1 MMQEDILTVLG
12 NRLKTIRKSK
22 GLTQGELA
30 ALSGVS
36 VRHISNIEKGCMNPS
51 FVILYQLI
59 KALDISMDNLLVP
72 LLESNEETD
81 IQQLNF
87 LYSRCPQRYR
97 KLLLSTVQTLA
108 KEICTIE
115 NGKSDV

>member
-1 MMQEDILTVLG
+1 MQEDILAVLG

-22 GLTQGELA
+22 GLTQGGLA

-51 FVILYQLI
+51 FVVLYQLI

-72 LLESNEETD
+72 LFESNEEAD
-81 IQQLNF
+81 IRQLNL
-87 LYSRCPQRYR
+87 LYSNCPQQYR

-108 KEICTIE
+108 KEIHIIE
-115 NGKSDV
+115 NDQSEF

>member
-1 MMQEDILTVLG
+1 MQEDILTVLG

-72 LLESNEETD
+72 LLENNEEAD
-81 IQQLNF
+81 LQQLNF
-87 LYSRCPQRYR
+87 LYSSCPQQYR

>member
-1 MMQEDILTVLG
+1 MMQEDILEILG
-12 NRLKTIRKSK
+12 KRLKMIRKSK
-22 GLTQGELA
+22 GLTQGGLA

-59 KALDISMDNLLVP
+59 KALGISMDNLLVP

-81 IQQLNF
+81 IQQFNF

-108 KEICTIE
+108 EEICTME
-115 NGKSDV
+115 KDESEF

>member
-1 MMQEDILTVLG
+1 MMQEDILIVLG
-12 NRLKTIRKSK
+12 NRLKSTRKSK

-51 FVILYQLI
+51 FIVLYQLI
-59 KALDISMDNLLVP
+59 KALDISMDNLLFP
-72 LLESNEETD
+72 LLDNNEETD
-81 IQQLNF
+81 IQQLAF
-87 LYSRCPQRYR
+87 LYSSCPQQYK

-108 KEICTIE
+108 KEICAIE
-115 NGKSDV
+115 NKKQGS